1 MTLIQEMIKK
11 AQRGKYA
18 FGTFDTSNLEVTQAI
33 ARAAE
38 EKDAPAIIGVTE
50 TAFRYAG
57 FLPLVNLIRGV
68 MSESSAKLV
77 LHLDHGKDPKVV
89 KRCIDEGFESVMI
102 DASMYSID
110 KNIEITKDIVN
121 YAHKKDVVVQAE
133 LGKIPRIDP
142 KAGIDAAL
150 KEMEET
156 DPDEIAEFAN
166 KTKVDTLAVIVGNIH
181 GGYKGKEN
189 PHLDL
194 KLLEKLREKVSIP
207 FVLHGGSGTPS
218 EDIKKAAANYGVVN
232 VNIDTEI
239 RFAFMNALR
248 DFCLSGQ
255 MTTDPRKV
263 LDRARDEV
271 QKVVEEKIELF
282 GYSCRY

>member
-1 MTLIQEMIKK
+1 MIKK
-11 AQRGKYA
+11 ARRGKYA

-38 EKDAPAIIGVTE
+38 EKSAPAIIGVTE

-57 FLPLVNLIRGV
+57 FLPLVNLIKGV
-68 MSESSAKLV
+68 ISESSAELV

-133 LGKIPRIDP
+133 LGKIPRINSGMEP
-142 KAGIDAAL
+142 VVVM
-150 KEMEET
+150 KEMKKT
-156 DPDEIAEFAN
+156 DPEEIKEFVD
-166 KTKVDTLAVIVGNIH
+166 KTDVDTLAVIIGNIH
-181 GGYKGKEN
+181 GMYKPEGN

-194 KLLEKLREKVSIP
+194 ELLEKLRERVSIP
-207 FVLHGGSGTPS
+207 FILHGGSGTPS
-218 EDIKKAAANYGVVN
+218 EDIKKAAANYGVIN

-239 RFAFMNALR
+239 RFAFMSTMR
-248 DFCLSGQ
+248 DYCLSGQ
-255 MTTDPRKV
+255 MTTDPRKI
-263 LDRARDEV
+263 LGMARDEV
-271 QKVVEEKIELF
+271 QKKVEEKIELF
-282 GYSCRY
+282 RCGFGKNDLQ